1 MKFPMLFWFLLLL
14 VSCNDTADNKL
25 VTENSEKKDTASLP
39 VPMHN
44 PFEPVDISPMDVSYF
59 PVEYPVQKMQKKT
72 TSPPVMRV
80 VYSRPHRQGRKIF
93 GSLLHYG
100 EPWRLG
106 ANEASEI
113 ELFQTVTIQDKK
125 IAKGRY
131 ILYCIPY
138 QDHWT
143 IVFNNNIYSW
153 GLKPDITQDAYKFDV
168 PVQAPTTSIE
178 YFTMIFEKS
187 DGENANLLMAWDEV
201 LVRLPIKI

>member
-1 MKFPMLFWFLLLL
+1 MKFSLPLCFLLLL
-14 VSCNDTADNKL
+14 VSCNDSAYNKP
-25 VTENSEKKDTASLP
+25 VTKTPDKKDTAIVQ
-39 VPMHN
+39 VPMQN
-44 PFEPVDISPMDVSYF
+44 PFAPVDISPMDVSYF
-59 PVEYPVQKMQKKT
+59 PVDYPVQKMSKKT
-72 TSPPVMRV
+72 TTPPVMRV

-93 GSLLHYG
+93 GALIHYG

-113 ELFQTVTIQDKK
+113 ELFQAVTIQDKK

-153 GLKPDITQDAYKFDV
+153 GLKPDIAQDVYKFDV
-168 PVQAPTTSIE
+168 PVHAVTTSIE
-178 YFTMIFEKS
+178 YFTMAFEKQDDS
-187 DGENANLLMAWDEV
+187 NTDLLMAWDEV